1 MALVLVI
8 FLLLLASPRIRCLRT
23 GCLLGAFH
31 EYELLRVRVVIS
43 TELRS
48 SEGDEELVKRGI

>member
-1 MALVLVI
+1 MIPDKTEGVCGRGLCWQGRVHGVRLVSV
-8 FLLLLASPRIRCLRT
+8 RV
-23 GCLLGAFH
+23 
-31 EYELLRVRVVIS
+31 RVRVVIS